1 MRGRGP
7 MWMNRGMDTES
18 KQVSVR
24 TSVSQIATVVL
35 AVALAFALLR
45 VIEILD
51 HGDVWLACLLAAV
64 AIGEAGVS
72 ATWWRVR
79 SHPRNLARAMAVLA
93 GLCGLFVWLLANN
106 MMGTP
111 LFAVAIC
118 VLVVQFGLRAG
129 ALLGAVFLAMML
141 GLYLLS
147 DSVPFGGVA
156 ANTVIVVALVAA
168 GLASAHLVA
177 QLDRA
182 IALEAE
188 TSRLRREEA
197 LAEMDRVL
205 ASERAANA
213 RLLHDEI
220 GQRLTVIGMGLD
232 LATRLRTAD
241 PDSSSDAEAWTEV
254 ERSRAEAARA
264 LDELRTLVRSMSPL
278 GTSETRQ
285 LDIDSALEKIA
296 ASFNG
301 TGLNVRLERLPGRT
315 DGALDELAYR
325 IIQEG
330 LTNAARHSGAENV
343 TVSVAA
349 GTTCRIRIHDD
360 GGALPEA
367 AEEGFGLINL
377 RERVESA
384 GGELVAEP
392 GEHGFVL
399 DASYPM
405 QPVNA

>member
-7 MWMNRGMDTES
+7 MWMNRGMETEP

-24 TSVSQIATVVL
+24 TSVSQIAAAVL

-45 VIEILD
+45 VVEILD

-79 SHPRNLARAMAVLA
+79 SRRRYLARAMAVLT
-93 GLCGLFVWLLANN
+93 GLGGLFVWLLANN

-141 GLYLLS
+141 WLYLRS

-156 ANTVIVVALVAA
+156 ANTVIVVVLVAA

-182 IALEAE
+182 IVLEAE

-213 RLLHDEI
+213 RLLHDEL

-232 LATRLRTAD
+232 LATRLRSAD
-241 PDSSSDAEAWTEV
+241 PESSSDAEAWTEV

-285 LDIDSALEKIA
+285 LDIGSALEKIA
-296 ASFNG
+296 ASFKG
-301 TGLNVRLERLPGRT
+301 TGLNVRLESQTGRA

-349 GTTCRIRIHDD
+349 GTTCRIRIYDD

-367 AEEGFGLINL
+367 SEEGFGLLNL
-377 RERVESA
+377 RERVEAA
-384 GGELVAEP
+384 GGELRAEP